1 MRHTLTLLTALL
13 AVVTA
18 PAADKAPA
26 SGDFKLTGDRWT
38 YREGEFTMN
47 GVLLKPR
54 AKDPSL
60 PYSSATGSAEA
71 RRASGSTRRGRW

>member
-1 MRHTLTLLTALL
+1 MIPHRIRALTFILL

-47 GVLLKPR
+47 GVLLKPEGKGPFP
-54 AKDPSL
+54 AVLIS
-60 PYSSATGSAEA
+60 
-71 RRASGSTRRGRW
+71 